1 MTLHG
6 IVRAIVCAFL
16 HPSFSLHEVSWF
28 IPSRFY
34 RIGMHVSADG
44 RKTAHQAGAG
54 STPSIGTNK
63 LLGGI
68 AAAGDSPDW

>member
-1 MTLHG
+1 MALCVRLFARFCIPHSPYTKSHG
-6 IVRAIVCAFL
+6 
-16 HPSFSLHEVSWF
+16 SFHF
-28 IPSRFY
+28 DFT